1 MLKTIDLC
9 AGIGGIRRGFEM
21 TGHFRNVL
29 SAEIDE
35 QASRTYEHLFGDNP
49 RNDLTTAKFKSTVK
63 HTPYDV
69 LLAGFPC
76 QAFSRAGKQAGF
88 LDETRGTIFFHIAE
102 MIEETRPRAVF
113 LENVENI
120 VSHDGGSTMKTIVK
134 VLEDDL
140 RYKIIGVADDD
151 SGDHVFSRESF
162 VRNTRNFG
170 LPQNRPRVYILAF
183 DKIRYGDAVAD
194 LPNCIPLKSNEVI
207 YPDVSS
213 ILESDPDIRYYMAS
227 GYLDTLKRHRERQRK
242 SGNGFGYC
250 VVNDPNRRSKVSNA
264 VLATGGSGKERNL
277 VLQPK
282 EGVAG
287 IQLPSRKSPLNS
299 EGIRMMTPTEWGRLQ
314 GFVGYGFVDENGLD
328 TFSFPDGMRDGQ
340 KYKQFGN
347 SVSIPVIKTMAEFL
361 YACLEMLES
370 SMADAASWADGVRE
384 TFGRPSP

>member
-1 MLKTIDLC
+1 
-9 AGIGGIRRGFEM
+9 M

-49 RNDLTTAKFKSTVK
+49 RNDLTTAEFKSIVK
-63 HTPYDV
+63 NTSYDI

-102 MIEETRPRAVF
+102 MIKETRPRAVF

-140 RYKIIGVADDD
+140 LYKIIGVTSDDF
-151 SGDHVFSRESF
+151 GNHVFNRKSF

-183 DKIRYGDAVAD
+183 DKARYGNAVAN
-194 LPNCIPLKSNEVI
+194 LPSRIPLKSDEVV

-213 ILESDPDIRYYMAS
+213 VLEKDPDIRYYMAS
-227 GYLDTLKRHRERQRK
+227 GYLDTLKKHRERQRK
-242 SGNGFGYC
+242 NGNGFGYC
-250 VVNDPNRRSKVSNA
+250 VVNDPNRCSKISNA

-328 TFSFPDGMRDGQ
+328 TFSFPDGMSDGQ
-340 KYKQFGN
+340 KYKQLGN
-347 SVSIPVIKTMAEFL
+347 SVSIPVIKTMADFMYE
-361 YACLEMLES
+361 CLKMMES
-370 SMADAASWADGVRE
+370 NE
-384 TFGRPSP
+384 N